1 MTNKVTVSD
10 LVQYF
15 ENRFPTAYA
24 LEGDPIGLHF
34 GSLDQEVKR
43 VLVTLDVRPEV
54 VEEAIA
60 KQVDFI
66 FSHHPVIFR
75 PAKRLSEDD
84 PQQAMYAKLIRH
96 QIAVYSAHTNLD
108 SSQPGMNDWLA
119 ERYGIDNA
127 EVFAAHY
134 QEKNYRLVT
143 FLPKESLPAFK
154 EALSAYPLSVIGNYQ
169 DCFFQWTGQG
179 SFIPVDG
186 AQPRIGEADQKTEL
200 EEIALSLTVKER
212 EKEKV
217 CDLVKKYH
225 PYEEPVVEIYE
236 KNNDYHSIG
245 MGRIGELKEKIPFK
259 DYVEKI
265 KAVSHLEGI
274 RFVTRDDK
282 ALVRRVAV
290 LGGAGSSYY
299 QAAKAAGA
307 DVFIT
312 ADADYHTAHDIYE
325 SGLSLIDP
333 GHHMEAICIP
343 YVLDE
348 LTQWSQ
354 TNHLGLAVF
363 PSVVNTD
370 PFHFL

>member
-119 ERYGIDNA
+119 ERYGIENA

-134 QEKNYRLVT
+134 HEKNYRLVT

-169 DCFFQWTGQG
+169 HCFFRWTGQG

-186 AQPRIGEADQKTEL
+186 AQPKIGEVDQETEL
-200 EEIALSLTVKER
+200 EEIALSLTVKEG

-225 PYEEPVVEIYE
+225 PYEEAVVEIYE
-236 KNNDYHSIG
+236 KNNDYQSIG
-245 MGRIGELKEKIPFK
+245 MGRIGELKEKISFK

-265 KAVSHLEGI
+265 KDLSHLEGI

-282 ALVRRVAV
+282 ALVHRVAV

-299 QAAKAAGA
+299 QAAKVAGA

-354 TNHLGLAVF
+354 TNHFGLTVF
-363 PSVVNTD
+363 PSEVNTD

>member
-15 ENRFPTAYA
+15 EKRFPTTYA

-34 GSLDQEVKR
+34 GSLGQEVKR

-54 VEEAIA
+54 VEEAIE

-84 PQQAMYAKLIRH
+84 PQRAMYAKLIRH

-119 ERYGIDNA
+119 KRYGIENA

-134 QEKNYRLVT
+134 HEKNYRLVT
-143 FLPKESLPAFK
+143 FLPQENLPDFK
-154 EALSAYPLSVIGNYQ
+154 EALSDYPLSVIGNYQ
-169 DCFFQWTGQG
+169 HCFFQWTGQG
-179 SFIPVDG
+179 NFIPVEG
-186 AQPRIGEADQKTEL
+186 AQPRIGEVNQVTEL
-200 EEIALSLTVKER
+200 EEVALSFTVKER
-212 EKEKV
+212 EKEQV

-225 PYEEPVVEIYE
+225 PYEEPVIEVYE
-236 KNNDYHSIG
+236 KENDYQSIG

-265 KAVSHLEGI
+265 KDLSKLEGI
-274 RFVTRDDK
+274 RFVTRDNK
-282 ALVRRVAV
+282 AIVHRVAV

-325 SGLSLIDP
+325 SGLCLIDP

-343 YVLDE
+343 YVLEE

-354 TNHLGLAVF
+354 ANHLELAVF
-363 PSVVNTD
+363 PSEVNTD